1 MAHDRLSDKRQWL
14 RVRLCVVSVAIGV
27 LLAVNAQAAPTTSAY
42 PTRPIRLV
50 VPFPPGSPSDVLGRI
65 VSQQFTQALG
75 RPLVIDNRPGAA
87 GVIGADTVAKAA
99 PDGYTLLMGGTGALA
114 INPGLRSNMPY
125 DPLRDFSPIS
135 LFAKVPFILVVSPSI
150 PAATVQELIAILRA
164 RPRQFNYASTGVGS
178 PPQLAA
184 ELFKS
189 MTATDL
195 IHIPYKGTDAAA
207 VDLISGQTH
216 LMFSGITVLLP
227 HVKAGR
233 LRALAVASDTH
244 SPLLQQLPT
253 LIQSGLPG
261 FTAETWTGVLAPHA
275 TPAAIIGRL
284 HSEIVNMVAN
294 AEVREKLLTQGAQPV
309 GNKPDEFRAFIAA
322 ELAKWSKV
330 IKAIGIKEE

>member
-1 MAHDRLSDKRQWL
+1 MAPDRMSGTCQWL
-14 RVRLCVVSVAIGV
+14 RVRLCAVSVSIGV

-87 GVIGADTVAKAA
+87 GVIGAQTVAKAA

-150 PAATVQELIAILRA
+150 PAATVQELIAILRT

-233 LRALAVASDTH
+233 LRALAVASDTQ

-253 LIQSGLPG
+253 LIQSGCPASLRRRGRAYWHRTLRLQQSSGVFTGKSSTWSPMLAYGRNCLRRAHSRLATSRTSFAHSSPLSSSGLLP
-261 FTAETWTGVLAPHA
+261 
-275 TPAAIIGRL
+275 
-284 HSEIVNMVAN
+284 
-294 AEVREKLLTQGAQPV
+294 
-309 GNKPDEFRAFIAA
+309 
-322 ELAKWSKV
+322 
-330 IKAIGIKEE
+330 